1 MIKAIIFVVVSA
13 GFLRISWSSLRR
25 PTSYGFYRFFAFEA
39 ILGLTLLN
47 ADNWFVDP
55 FSVVHVLSWLLLIG
69 SLLLGILGF
78 RLLHVIGKPEG
89 SIEDTTELVDVG
101 VYRFIRHPLYASLLL
116 FAFGVFF
123 KDVSLLAGIM
133 LAIAFA
139 FMIATARFEELENR
153 DTFGA
158 AYAKYMKCSKMFIP
172 YVF

>member
-13 GFLRISWSSLRR
+13 GFLRLSWSSLRQ

-47 ADNWFVDP
+47 ADKWFVDP
-55 FSVVHVLSWLLLIG
+55 FSVLHALSWLLLIG
-69 SLLLGILGF
+69 SLLLAILGF
-78 RLLHVIGKPEG
+78 RLLHIVGQPEG

-101 VYRFIRHPLYASLLL
+101 VYRYIRHPLYASLVL
-116 FAFGVFF
+116 FALGIFF

-133 LAIAFA
+133 LTIAIA
-139 FMIATARFEELENR
+139 FMIATARFEEQENR
-153 DTFGA
+153 ETFGA
-158 AYAKYMKCSKMFIP
+158 EYAEYMKRSKMFIP

>member
-1 MIKAIIFVVVSA
+1 MIKAIIFVVISA

-25 PTSYGFYRFFAFEA
+25 PISYGFYRFFAFEA

-55 FSVVHVLSWLLLIG
+55 FSVVDGLSWMLLIG

-78 RLLHVIGKPEG
+78 RLLHIVGQPEG

-101 VYRFIRHPLYASLLL
+101 VYRFIRHPLYASLML
-116 FAFGVFF
+116 FALGVFF

-139 FMIATARFEELENR
+139 FMIASARFEERENR
-153 DTFGA
+153 DKFGA
-158 AYAKYMKCSKMFIP
+158 AYVEYIKRSKMFIP